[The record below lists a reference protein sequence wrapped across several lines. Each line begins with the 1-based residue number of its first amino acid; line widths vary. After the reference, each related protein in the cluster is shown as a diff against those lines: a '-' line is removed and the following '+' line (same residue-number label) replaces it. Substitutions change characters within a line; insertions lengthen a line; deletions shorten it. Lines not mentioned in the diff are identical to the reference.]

1 MSRMAELESRRRVLL
16 ERCELQRAE
25 IAQRVG
31 ALRQEP
37 LVRLVA
43 GALGRPGSSSGAA
56 PLRHPLTWVVAI
68 IGLLLLRRPRQILA
82 VLGLARSAVALAG
95 KASVALRLVSQLRG
109 ALARGPRA
117 GGRA

>member
-1 MSRMAELESRRRVLL
+1 MSRMAELELRRQVLL

-25 IAQRVG
+25 MAQRVG
-31 ALRQEP
+31 ALKQEP

-43 GALGRPGSSSGAA
+43 GALGRPGSSGGA

-68 IGLLLLRRPRQILA
+68 IGLLLLRRPRQILT

-109 ALARGPRA
+109 ALAKGPRA

>member
-1 MSRMAELESRRRVLL
+1 MAELELRRQVLL

-25 IAQRVG
+25 MAQRVG
-31 ALRQEP
+31 ALKQEP

-43 GALGRPGSSSGAA
+43 GALGQPGSRGGA

-68 IGLLLLRRPRQILA
+68 IGLLLLRRPRQILT

-109 ALARGPRA
+109 ALAKGPRA